1 MRYESSWSC
10 GREGNRSQPLF
21 SIRSN
26 LVRDFVSQRKKNTS
40 RVSLHQT
47 IEKVMCHASYD
58 VPFSYMRTLF
68 ISWRSL
74 NLQSLFSED
83 CSKSRFLWGGK
94 RTTRRKAPCDRPKLS
109 ASTIAE
115 VAWQVKGVPWRNINI
130 IHSSSCSQIRRKPVF
145 FFSWASC
152 VSRLDFGFVG
162 GLDWRQARRIA
173 ITFLSPVCQKLR
185 KRSSKE

>member
-1 MRYESSWSC
+1 M
-10 GREGNRSQPLF
+10 
-21 SIRSN
+21 
-26 LVRDFVSQRKKNTS
+26 RDFVSQRKKNRS

-83 CSKSRFLWGGK
+83 CSKSRLLWGGE
-94 RTTRRKAPCDRPKLS
+94 RTTRTKTRSDRPKLS

-115 VAWQVKGVPWRNINI
+115 VAWQMEGVPWGNINI
-130 IHSSSCSQIRRKPVF
+130 IHSSSCSQIRRKPF
-145 FFSWASC
+145 FFFQLGKLCLSTWFRIHWRTRLASSEENSNHFFISS
-152 VSRLDFGFVG
+152 VSKVT
-162 GLDWRQARRIA
+162 Q
-173 ITFLSPVCQKLR
+173 
-185 KRSSKE
+185 EE